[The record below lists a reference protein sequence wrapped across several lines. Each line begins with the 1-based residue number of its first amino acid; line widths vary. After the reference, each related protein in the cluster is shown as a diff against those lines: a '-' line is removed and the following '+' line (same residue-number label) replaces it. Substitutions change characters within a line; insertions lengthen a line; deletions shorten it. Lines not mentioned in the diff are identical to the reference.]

1 MSLLNVLHIGASATV
16 AQSQRLNAIASNIA
30 NAESTTSA
38 NGEAYRALQVVFRPK
53 PDLGGVGAGV
63 EVASVVPSTAPL
75 RRMYQPGHPNADT
88 DGYVQGSNV
97 DPVDE
102 MVNMVAASR
111 SYQMNIELMNNSR
124 QLLQRVIDMV
134 RT

>member
-16 AQSQRLNAIASNIA
+16 AQSQRLNTIASNIA
-30 NAESTTSA
+30 NADSTTSA

-53 PDLGGVGAGV
+53 PDLGGVGSGV
-63 EVASVVPSTAPL
+63 EVAAVVPSTVPL
-75 RRMYQPGHPNADT
+75 KSMYRPGHPNADAN
-88 DGYVQGSNV
+88 GYVQGSNV
-97 DPVDE
+97 DPVEE

-111 SYQMNIELMNNSR
+111 AYQMNVDLMNNSR